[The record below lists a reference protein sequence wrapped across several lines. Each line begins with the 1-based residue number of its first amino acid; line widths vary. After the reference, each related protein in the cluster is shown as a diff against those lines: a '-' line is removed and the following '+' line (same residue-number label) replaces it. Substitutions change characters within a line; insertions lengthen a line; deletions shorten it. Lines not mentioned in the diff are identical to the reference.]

1 MKRIAVAFLALFI
14 LNGGTVFAQA
24 EMDAYKYSKLD
35 LHGTARFSS
44 MGGAFGA
51 LGGDISAMTT
61 NPAGLGIYR
70 SSEIV
75 TTANLSFIG
84 TNATWNNNTLKDNS
98 TRFNFDNIAYV
109 GFFPTGNFS
118 GIKSWNVGFAYNRVK
133 NFHRDYSTTTS
144 GGQSLSDYI
153 AEITNQYGYS
163 ESNLWETDSYNP
175 YLSRNGYNYLSL
187 LGYNSG
193 IIATSSNRGF
203 VSSFSERNA
212 SGELDLWPVEY
223 ADLQVS
229 ERGAIDKYDFSFA
242 TNISDILFLGG
253 TMTLTDIDYAYNS
266 YYEESFGF
274 AQNAKT
280 DDYMYIRN
288 SLLTKGS
295 GYSVNLGAIVRPS
308 DFIRIGV
315 AYNSPTWYKMT
326 DTYYSEAES
335 YIHPEGALYSDTPDS
350 YLDYNLRTS
359 DRWIFSLAGIVGASG
374 VLSVDYE
381 LNNYGTMKL
390 GNDHGVSGL
399 YDFDNSQIKNHFR
412 TTGTLRVGGEL
423 KITPQFAIRAGGAFT
438 GSPMKDIA
446 KDGSV
451 EIYTAETFTHYT
463 IDKGTNYYTAGLGY
477 RFTPNFYMDL
487 ACIYKEQKEDAY
499 AFSNVYNNNG
509 TLVVEAESAAL
520 KTKTTRISL
529 TFGYKF

>member
-14 LNGGTVFAQA
+14 LSGGVVFAQA
-24 EMDAYKYSKLD
+24 EMDAYKYSKTD

-61 NPAGLGIYR
+61 NPAGMGIYR

-75 TTANLSFIG
+75 ATTNLSFIG
-84 TNATWNNNTLKDNS
+84 TNTTWNNNILKENS

-118 GIKSWNVGFAYNRVK
+118 GVKSWNVGFAYNRVK
-133 NFHRDYSTTTS
+133 NFHRNYSTTTN
-144 GGQSLSDYI
+144 GGQSISDYI
-153 AEITNQYGYS
+153 AEITTQYGYS
-163 ESNLWETDSYNP
+163 ESNLWETESHNP
-175 YLSRNGYNYLSL
+175 YRRGYNYLSL

-193 IIATSSNRGF
+193 IIASSGANEY

-212 SGELDLWPVEY
+212 SGGLDLWPVEY
-223 ADLQVS
+223 SDLQVS

-242 TNISDILFLGG
+242 TNISDVLFLGA
-253 TMTLTDIDYAYNS
+253 TMSLTDIDYAYNS

-274 AQNAKT
+274 AQNARA
-280 DDYMYIRN
+280 DDYLYMRN
-288 SLLTKGS
+288 SLITKGS

-308 DFIRIGV
+308 DFIRVGV

-326 DTYYSEAES
+326 DTYYAEAES
-335 YIHPEGALYSDTPDS
+335 YINSEGTLYTDTPDS

-359 DRWIFSLAGIVGASG
+359 DRWIFSLAGIFGTAG
-374 VLSVDYE
+374 ILSVDYE
-381 LNNYGTMKL
+381 LNNYGIMKL
-390 GNDHGVSGL
+390 GSDYGANDI
-399 YDFDNSQIKNHFR
+399 YDFDNTQIKNHFR

-423 KITPQFAIRAGGAFT
+423 KVTPQFAIRAGGAFT
-438 GSPMKDIA
+438 GSPMKNIA
-446 KDGSV
+446 RNGDV

-487 ACIYKEQKEDAY
+487 ACILKEQKEDAY
-499 AFSNVYNNNG
+499 AFSNIYNNNG
-509 TLVVEAESAAL
+509 ALVVEAESVAL
-520 KTKTTRISL
+520 KTKTTRVSL